1 MMSIDTISTSCS
13 SFSLSTFSPSF
24 VYGIG
29 LKYESLGKSSKWQ
42 RSSKLMIIQ
51 QKTKRRSG
59 LLIWPFRKW
68 STTKHP
74 AIIRDQSLSAAAGGR
89 VAKSSMI
96 MVNLIPQGRRFC
108 PTMNSKLLQA
118 KEAATM
124 TNLKQ
129 TCRWIRWNRTP
140 ALLFNKSSPALSII
154 WLYKKARSQRKSR
167 R

>member
-1 MMSIDTISTSCS
+1 MMSIDIISISCS
-13 SFSLSTFSPSF
+13 SFSQSTFSPSS

-29 LKYESLGKSSKWQ
+29 LRYALPEKSSKWQ
-42 RSSKLMIIQ
+42 ESSKQTIIQ

-59 LLIWPFRKW
+59 LQIWPFRKW

>member
-1 MMSIDTISTSCS
+1 MMSIDIISTSCS
-13 SFSLSTFSPSF
+13 SFSQSTFSPSF

-29 LKYESLGKSSKWQ
+29 LRYELLGKSSKWQ
-42 RSSKLMIIQ
+42 ENSKQTIIQ

-59 LLIWPFRKW
+59 LQIWPFRKW

-74 AIIRDQSLSAAAGGR
+74 AIIRDQSLSVAAGGR
-89 VAKSSMI
+89 VAKSLMI
-96 MVNLIPQGRRFC
+96 MVSLTLQGPRSC
-108 PTMNSKLLQA
+108 PTMSSKLLQA

-129 TCRWIRWNRTP
+129 TCRWIGWNRTP

-154 WLYKKARSQRKSR
+154 
-167 R
+167 